1 MWRFAVGSLVCIILA
16 ASISAE
22 DMPPKPIPPTE
33 AKNHVGKKVT
43 VEMTVK
49 AAKKSG
55 KLKKVFLDSMENF
68 QDADNL
74 GVAITE
80 SAEVELARKH
90 ATSDLVEFF
99 RGKQVRV
106 TGTIERRDERTY
118 LDIDVASQLELID
131 KKP

>member
-1 MWRFAVGSLVCIILA
+1 MWRFAVGSLACIILA
-16 ASISAE
+16 APISAE
-22 DMPPKPIPPTE
+22 DAPSKPIPPVE

-55 KLKKVFLDSMENF
+55 KFKRVFLDSMENF
-68 QDADNL
+68 QDPDNL

-90 ATSDLVEFF
+90 ATSDIAAFF
-99 RGKQVRV
+99 RDNQIRV
-106 TGTIERRDERTY
+106 TGTIER
-118 LDIDVASQLELID
+118 
-131 KKP
+131 